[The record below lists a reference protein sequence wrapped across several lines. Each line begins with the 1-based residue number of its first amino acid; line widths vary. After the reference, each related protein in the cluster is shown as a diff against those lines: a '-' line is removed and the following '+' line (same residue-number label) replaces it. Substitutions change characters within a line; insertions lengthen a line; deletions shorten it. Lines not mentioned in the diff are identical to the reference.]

1 GRLGA
6 VRIDSGDLS
15 IVARQVRDL
24 LDDLGAPNTRVIVTS
39 DLDEWQIAALRG
51 APVDGFGVGTSLVT
65 GSGAPTC
72 SFVYKLVARATSDSP
87 DAELLPVAKKSSHK
101 NTVGGRKYAVRRIGS
116 GGIATAEVVGVGQP
130 PAADADD
137 RNLIVPLI
145 VNGEVVGREPLEAAR
160 KRHQAAIAE
169 LPISGRRIS
178 RGDQAIPTV
187 MVKQGND
194 GADTVL
200 GASLS

>member
-1 GRLGA
+1 M
-6 VRIDSGDLS
+6 
-15 IVARQVRDL
+15 
-24 LDDLGAPNTRVIVTS
+24 
-39 DLDEWQIAALRG
+39 
-51 APVDGFGVGTSLVT
+51 
-65 GSGAPTC
+65 
-72 SFVYKLVARATSDSP
+72 
-87 DAELLPVAKKSSHK
+87 AKKSSHK

-130 PAADADD
+130 PAADADADADD

-145 VNGEVVGREPLEAAR
+145 VNGEVVGREPLETAR